1 MARKKRL
8 KDVDAYL
15 SRRYY
20 DPDKPAAFTSVS
32 KLFREIQ
39 RQGNPHNV
47 TFDQVKNWG
56 LKQDAITL
64 NPSRIMKK
72 KPRLRVISGLRDTLW
87 DVDLLQLNQ
96 DRFKKAN
103 DSIAFLLVCVDILS
117 RFARVVPLK
126 SKNSSDVLEGF
137 KRILPH
143 DAAHKLSIRSD
154 SGGEFDNKLVKD
166 YMKKR
171 SINLYFANSSTKA
184 NLAESFIK
192 SLKRRLFRLF
202 QHRASYRYIDR
213 LEDLVRSNNSTE
225 HSSTS
230 MAPKDV
236 NSENEKQLWDRQFFP
251 PKNYRRA
258 FKAAINRGRRKRKAK
273 EQRFEYKLNDVVR
286 ISYLKQAFQRDYDN
300 VYSGELFRIR
310 KRRIVQGI
318 PVYYLRDYQG
328 EDVRGAFYNFEL
340 RRVTHDPR
348 KRFKIDKILKT
359 RRRNGESE
367 SLIRWLAWPR
377 KYDSWEKTRE
387 IKSLV

>member
-184 NLAESFIK
+184 NLAEIFYK
-192 SLKRRLFRLF
+192 VTKAQALPF
-202 QHRASYRYIDR
+202 
-213 LEDLVRSNNSTE
+213 V
-225 HSSTS
+225 STS
-230 MAPKDV
+230 
-236 NSENEKQLWDRQFFP
+236 SQLPIYRQA
-251 PKNYRRA
+251 RRPC
-258 FKAAINRGRRKRKAK
+258 AK
-273 EQRFEYKLNDVVR
+273 
-286 ISYLKQAFQRDYDN
+286 
-300 VYSGELFRIR
+300 
-310 KRRIVQGI
+310 
-318 PVYYLRDYQG
+318 
-328 EDVRGAFYNFEL
+328 
-340 RRVTHDPR
+340 
-348 KRFKIDKILKT
+348 
-359 RRRNGESE
+359 
-367 SLIRWLAWPR
+367 
-377 KYDSWEKTRE
+377 
-387 IKSLV
+387 